1 MLHLTFYRGVPFDRE
16 QQNVLFVDN
25 DKRNEFLTQ
34 YIVPIQTLRID
45 QFALLGSTNNPF
57 LVVSLD
63 KEPFNVNY
71 LKVIQSL
78 QNANGDVIE
87 ERLLFYYVDN
97 YEMVG
102 TDAVRLNLT
111 MDYFQTYFNGY
122 DMTTN
127 QMKRPEIKNALVTQG
142 HGFEQGGEIEE
153 IIQGDKVQEYFTIEK
168 PFTRFGFYL
177 VLHTLTESNLL
188 NETCLISQRTYT
200 TYEEAIRE
208 MTKISQ
214 IGTIIVR
221 TGTTEI
227 SQEEVTHHI
236 LNAYLIPADFIVNN
250 FLVNADLATAY
261 FDSEET
267 NSIFFYTAN
276 LGNDKTPRRF
286 SSFKQYDVE
295 PNESEI
301 TLFGT
306 GANNIELKYNGK
318 IYEAVIQMVIA
329 NDLTI
334 NLVCD
339 KQIIPIESDYEINVT
354 YDEYTN
360 YMAQSV
366 NSRKFSTMSK
376 AIAGATAFGA
386 GIGEMAGGNIAGG
399 LKTALLGVGASAISI
414 GQEQASL
421 KDMDSKPPTLQSD
434 TGSLIVLDYYGGLAT
449 IRMKP
454 ANQNVIQTY
463 NKYFGFKFNG
473 FNETLNLEKQTE
485 TQKFRFCQCAYLSM
499 IGDFNFEIKERLES
513 YFTRGIRLWYD
524 KDTFLNGFEP

>member
-25 DKRNEFLTQ
+25 EKRNEFLTQ

-78 QNANGDVIE
+78 QNANGNVIE

-153 IIQGDKVQEYFTIEK
+153 ILK
-168 PFTRFGFYL
+168 PN
-177 VLHTLTESNLL
+177 SL
-188 NETCLISQRTYT
+188 NENFEIQPLFDNQFRAVIHMTTKDREFPEIVILGTYAM
-200 TYEEAIRE
+200 TYENALKFANDFY
-208 MTKISQ
+208 KISQ
-214 IGTIIVR
+214 VR
-221 TGTTEI
+221 FRSIESPETNV
-227 SQEEVTHHI
+227 SI
-236 LNAYLIPADFIVNN
+236 LNSYIVPESLIN
-250 FLVNADLATAY
+250 FEI
-261 FDSEET
+261 DSTKFCYVPLED
-267 NSIFFYTAN
+267 AN
-276 LGNDKTPRRF
+276 MICPIPMILNDGTYQVYK
-286 SSFKQYDVE
+286 
-295 PNESEI
+295 NI
-301 TLFGT
+301 TLKNSETEEAKVCFVGT
-306 GANNIELKYNGK
+306 GATNIEIPYNSK
-318 IYEAVIQMVIA
+318 PYEIKFITCIA
-329 NDLTI
+329 NDFS
-334 NLVCD
+334 
-339 KQIIPIESDYEINVT
+339 IEMWANNQMLNITNDFEINVI
-354 YDEYTN
+354 YDEYAN
-360 YMAQSV
+360 YMNQSKQ
-366 NSRKFSTMSK
+366 SRAISK
-376 AIAGATAFGA
+376 LSKQMIGVAGVASGLGSIFKGDIGGGAERIGA
-386 GIGEMAGGNIAGG
+386 GLIGSQLALMTEEARLNDMKTKPLNLINDTNTLTTIAYLNGVSIFKG
-399 LKTALLGVGASAISI
+399 TPVNYNEIIKT
-414 GQEQASL
+414 
-421 KDMDSKPPTLQSD
+421 
-434 TGSLIVLDYYGGLAT
+434 
-449 IRMKP
+449 
-454 ANQNVIQTY
+454 
-463 NKYFGFKFNG
+463 NKYFGFGCNG